1 MKAALKESPALVPG
15 PGRLTSEI
23 VSVDLLG
30 LRDTARMFQL
40 MQQYYDCVIED
51 RFLLDL
57 SNKQSVILL
66 RDETEREIQGFST
79 LRLVRVQ
86 AGDKT
91 LRGVFSGDTVIDKRF
106 WGQREL
112 GRAFLRFLF
121 LEKLRHPLDTLY
133 WLLISKGYKT
143 YLMMA
148 NNFSEHYPRF
158 ERPTPE
164 DKKAVMDAFYLALYP
179 DDYDPTTGLIKV
191 SEESCRLKTG
201 VAAISDALLESN
213 PRIAFFQKANPRWA
227 SGVELACIARMTLFM
242 PLYYATKA
250 FVTDRVISPSSR
262 LCRLMFSLPK
272 ERSHTND

>member
-1 MKAALKESPALVPG
+1 MKAALKESPRFVPG
-15 PGRLTSEI
+15 PGRLSAEI
-23 VSVDLLG
+23 VPVDRLDAS
-30 LRDTARMFQL
+30 DTARMFQL
-40 MQQYYDCVIED
+40 MRQYYDGVTQD

-57 SNKQSVILL
+57 SNKQAVILL
-66 RDETEREIQGFST
+66 RNDAEGEIHGFST

-86 AGDKT
+86 TGDKI

-106 WGQREL
+106 WGQRAL

-121 LEKLRHPLDTLY
+121 FEKLRHPLVPLY

-158 ERPTPE
+158 ERPMPE
-164 DKKAVMDAFYLALYP
+164 DRKAVMDAFYLALYP
-179 DDYDPTTGLIKV
+179 DDYDPATGLIKV
-191 SEESCRLKTG
+191 ADQTCRLKTG
-201 VAAISDALLESN
+201 VAAISDLLLESN
-213 PRIAFFQKANPRWA
+213 PRIAFFQKANPQWA

-242 PLYYATKA
+242 PFYYAIKS
-250 FVTDRVISPSSR
+250 FVTDRVISPSMR
-262 LCRLMFSLPK
+262 LCRFMFSVPK